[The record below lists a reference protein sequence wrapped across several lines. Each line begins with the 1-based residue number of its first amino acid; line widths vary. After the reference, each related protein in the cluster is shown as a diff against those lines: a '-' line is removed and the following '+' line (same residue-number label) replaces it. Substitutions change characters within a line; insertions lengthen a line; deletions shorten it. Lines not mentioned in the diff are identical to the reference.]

1 MNFDYAVRSMSTRE
15 KKRRKAND
23 GSPVALPVSS
33 RAAVSPVGDEDDK
46 KHLYTPTIAVIHECM
61 PGVLLNILSFLQ
73 APELAAV
80 SVTSK
85 EMCRFIRVNDNL
97 WQRYVPTFPC
107 HKPSP
112 LVDIPEEWVDPRR
125 IESFGKRKA
134 FFRAK
139 LLTEY
144 RKKAVTAFR
153 IRRMRMLQENT
164 DWMTT
169 FLRPMYTDIYPGDLL
184 LLSATQFRK
193 LMTGLSNENLAKVIV
208 DVSIQAFDNEGMSA
222 DCLAGIVNDRDF
234 QKMSGGFFDA
244 VYIAVYTDTISWNE
258 M

>member
-46 KHLYTPTIAVIHECM
+46 THLYTPTIAVIHECM
-61 PGVLLNILSFLQ
+61 PGVFANILSFLNT
-73 APELAAV
+73 PDWVAV
-80 SVTSK
+80 SETSK
-85 EMCRFIRVNDNL
+85 DMCSTVRNNDNL

-134 FFRAK
+134 FFKAK

-144 RKKAVTAFR
+144 RRKALTVFR
-153 IRRMRMLQENT
+153 IRRWRMLRGNT

-169 FLRPMYTDIYPGDLL
+169 FLRHVHTHVYPGDLL
-184 LLSATQFRK
+184 TLSATRFREI
-193 LMTGLSNENLAKVIV
+193 MTALSNGNLSNTIV
-208 DVSIQAFDNEGMSA
+208 EVSIQTFDNEGMSA
-222 DCLAGIVNDRDF
+222 DCLLGIVNDWNFKYLSLRF
-234 QKMSGGFFDA
+234 YKAVFKALYKDA
-244 VYIAVYTDTISWNE
+244 MGY
-258 M
+258 